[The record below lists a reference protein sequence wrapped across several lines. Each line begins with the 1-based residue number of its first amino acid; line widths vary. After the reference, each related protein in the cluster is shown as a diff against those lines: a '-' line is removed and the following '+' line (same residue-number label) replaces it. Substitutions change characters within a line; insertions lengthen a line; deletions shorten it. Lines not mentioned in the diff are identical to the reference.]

1 MLLRSWTGSRYA
13 IPEVSTGA
21 SGSGSCGENQ
31 LARSKHSTVA
41 FTGDSSRTDRNKRCL
56 HQMPHGSFSF
66 PSPGWQGGWPDDGHD
81 WTTPLNGELGLFMKK
96 ATSSSRPSPVNGRL
110 GSFLKSEKREP
121 SGCHSGRR
129 WSVWG
134 PKVSGEL
141 GLFVK
146 KCAGAEDYL
155 KNTWARVTPR
165 PPRTLD
171 FTMIYA
177 ARSGSRAS
185 ADSSWL
191 RSAASWHWMQRG
203 VHGTAFSR

>member
-96 ATSSSRPSPVNGRL
+96 SHKLKSTLASEWPIGFVSK
-110 GSFLKSEKREP
+110 KSEKREP
-121 SGCHSGRR
+121 SGLSL
-129 WSVWG
+129 WAAMVSLG
-134 PKVSGEL
+134 PNVSGEL

-146 KCAGAEDYL
+146 KAAQ
-155 KNTWARVTPR
+155 
-165 PPRTLD
+165 TL
-171 FTMIYA
+171 
-177 ARSGSRAS
+177 G
-185 ADSSWL
+185 DSTG
-191 RSAASWHWMQRG
+191 Q
-203 VHGTAFSR
+203 